1 MILFGHSGFCGYILN
16 VAQPGADLRR
26 PWLWILTKRILTNTH
41 GFPKKITRRPYEN
54 FEVRFSA
61 SSALCNRLWSDGKS
75 RPGGFCQRTCAILVA
90 VDCRLGRLPD
100 DRPYVM
106 FVIYMAAKNQNQDIV
121 VGRDTI
127 VMVHQGNEY
136 KMPSFKEL
144 RENYKGEIRD
154 IDFYRH
160 LGKEGIISSWV
171 RLYKFSPKSGFL
183 PPNTQSAPLSVDE
196 ASMYSFV
203 GFRTKIYFKNPGF
216 KKGRQGDLQG
226 LE

>member
-1 MILFGHSGFCGYILN
+1 MASEKNNKETHMKILKSVFPLLLLCATAFGQTENLGL
-16 VAQPGADLRR
+16 GAFA
-26 PWLWILTKRILTNTH
+26 NEH
-41 GFPKKITRRPYEN
+41 G
-54 FEVRFSA
+54 
-61 SSALCNRLWSDGKS
+61 
-75 RPGGFCQRTCAILVA
+75 AILVA
-90 VDCRLGRLPD
+90 VDAALVD
-100 DRPYVM
+100 FQMDRPYVM

-171 RLYKFSPKSGFL
+171 RLYNFPQRADFF

-216 KKGRQGDLQG
+216 KKGDKVTFKVWNKKDPKVKGEVEVVLD
-226 LE
+226 